1 MKKSKGYTL
10 EFKNDNPT
18 TALSHIDQ
26 QKAMLLDTIDDARS
40 KPKKRVVEPIE
51 IPEVLSVPRRQPIKI
66 KLTAA
71 PDFFE
76 KNNSNVNSGLAGI
89 LAVSKRIKD

>member
-1 MKKSKGYTL
+1 MKKKSKGYTR
-10 EFKNDNPT
+10 EFKNDDPT

-26 QKAMLLDTIDDARS
+26 QKRMLLDTIDDA

>member
-1 MKKSKGYTL
+1 MKKKSKGYTR
-10 EFKNDNPT
+10 EVKKDDT
-18 TALSHIDQ
+18 TTELSHIDQ
-26 QKAMLLDTIDDARS
+26 QKRMLLDTIDDV

-89 LAVSKRIKD
+89 LSVSKRIKD